1 MSTNNTSVGR
11 ELAALLSNT
20 STRSD
25 FLAELGHFSSG
36 ASGGGQNIPN
46 AQLYNS
52 LVDPLT
58 QPVMPGA
65 GSSVGGQTTAGQA
78 NQIGQASE
86 VLSGLLYPQTGSG
99 GGSLLSGL
107 FGGLLG
113 GSGIAGGSGGGGLG
127 LSSLL
132 GGGLGLTSL
141 FGGLADLFGGGSSAP
156 PPLMPFLMPPSV
168 QFQGGI
174 DGPGGGGL
182 TSADWGQNGMPRAV
196 GSGSQA
202 QSTPQVTVN
211 VSAMDTQ
218 SFLNRSSDIA
228 AAVRQALLNS
238 NSLNDVIQG
247 I

>member
-1 MSTNNTSVGR
+1 MSNNNTSMGR
-11 ELAALLSNT
+11 ELQALLSNT
-20 STRSD
+20 ATRSD
-25 FLAELGHFSSG
+25 YMAELGHFSSG
-36 ASGGGQNIPN
+36 GSGRGRNIPD

-65 GSSVGGQTTAGQA
+65 GSSVNGVTTAEQQSSIFAA
-78 NQIGQASE
+78 NQ
-86 VLSGLLYPQTGSG
+86 VLDGLLYGGQQNSG
-99 GGSLLSGL
+99 GGGFLNGL

-113 GSGIAGGSGGGGLG
+113 GFGGGGFSLASLFGGGFG
-127 LSSLL
+127 LSSLI
-132 GGGLGLTSL
+132 
-141 FGGLADLFGGGSSAP
+141 GGLAGLFGGGNSAP
-156 PPLMPFLMPPSV
+156 PPLMPFLIPPSV

-182 TSADWGQNGMPRAV
+182 TAAYWGQNGMPRPV

-202 QSTPQVTVN
+202 QAGPQVTVQVN
-211 VSAMDTQ
+211 AMDTQ

-247 I
+247 Y